1 MDKHSKKL
9 FTNMYITS
17 PIHMKNSLKSR
28 EKKSSNKIP
37 VVIDSKQS
45 TLYSHTHLT
54 ARIGN
59 ENKTKI

>member
-1 MDKHSKKL
+1 
-9 FTNMYITS
+9 MYITS